1 MHPRSDY
8 SPEAELSRMSVAD
21 LSTAHATR
29 LQSFYDWLTEEEAKI
44 KELKEKLQEALN
56 LRFGTNRSHGTF
68 WHTTSPGLS
77 VKVEVP
83 KVVEWDQP
91 KMKSLWKDIATKWHG
106 DPDEY
111 IDTRYFVPENRYKA
125 WPSGLK
131 QEFDAARTVKV
142 GKPKFTFV
150 TIR

>member
-1 MHPRSDY
+1 MNQLY
-8 SPEAELSRMSVAD
+8 SSEWDNYTAADISKLPARELMTLQAHLQAD
-21 LSTAHATR
+21 EDR
-29 LQSFYDWLTEEEAKI
+29 LKARKS
-44 KELKEKLQEALN
+44 KLQEALN
-56 LRFGTNRSHGTF
+56 LRFGTGQGHGTF

-91 KMKSLWKDIATKWHG
+91 KMKSLWRDIATKWHG

-131 QEFDAARTVKV
+131 QEFDAARTVRM
-142 GKPKFTFV
+142 GKPKFTFL
-150 TIR
+150 TTKG

>member
-1 MHPRSDY
+1 MNPLYPSDLEVY
-8 SPEAELSRMSVAD
+8 TAVEISKLPAQQLMALQAHLRAD
-21 LSTAHATR
+21 EDQLKAR
-29 LQSFYDWLTEEEAKI
+29 
-44 KELKEKLQEALN
+44 KERLQEALN
-56 LRFGTNRSHGTF
+56 LRFGTSRGHGTF

-91 KMKSLWKDIATKWHG
+91 KMKSLWRDIATKWHG

-142 GKPKFTFV
+142 GKPKFTFLP
-150 TIR
+150 TRG